1 MKKSVDA
8 AQTKINSTF
17 ECRTIDLFPGS
28 AESRRRSGY
37 RKTMGRD
44 RVILT
49 AIVGLVL
56 SGILRA
62 ASAQDLEKVVIGHS
76 SLRNDIAFLWVPQQ
90 LGIFKKYNVD
100 PTIVFISGGVRMIQ
114 AIVSQSAAA
123 GSTGAALVSSA
134 AGGGADTVMI
144 LGITNLL
151 TYDIWAKAEIRRP
164 EDLKNKI
171 IAISG
176 FGSSSH
182 VASYLMLNHLGL
194 NEKRDGITYL
204 VVGDEPTRAQ
214 ALITGRIDATI
225 VDPSVSAPL
234 KEKGLS
240 YLGNLQQL
248 GVPFVNNSLAT
259 TRRFLREH
267 PRAAEGIV
275 KTVVEGNAY
284 MLNPANRQTVTSILG
299 KNLRMTAKDADKAY
313 DDLIPKVERKP
324 YPNMQAVKATIQ
336 VMGLSNPK
344 IAQLKAE
351 DLVDVSIL
359 RKLDQTGFIH

>member
-1 MKKSVDA
+1 MRLGPIG
-8 AQTKINSTF
+8 Q
-17 ECRTIDLFPGS
+17 
-28 AESRRRSGY
+28 RRF
-37 RKTMGRD
+37 
-44 RVILT
+44 VCT
-49 AIVGLVL
+49 AILAVVL
-56 SGILRA
+56 A
-62 ASAQDLEKVVIGHS
+62 ANCQFADAQDLEKVIIGHS

-90 LGIFKKYNVD
+90 LGIFRKYNID

-114 AIVSQSAAA
+114 AIVSQSAAV

-151 TYDIWAKAEIRRP
+151 TYDIWAKPEIKRP
-164 EDLKNKI
+164 EDLRNKTV
-171 IAISG
+171 AISG

-182 VASYLMLNHLGL
+182 VASYLMLNHFGL
-194 NEKRDGITYL
+194 DEKRDGITYL

-259 TRRFLREH
+259 TRRFLRER

-275 KTVVEGNAY
+275 KAIVEGNAY
-284 MLNPANRQTVTSILG
+284 LLNPANRPTVAAILG
-299 KNLRMTAKDADKAY
+299 KNLRMTSKDAERAY
-313 DDLIPKVERKP
+313 EDLIPKVERKP
-324 YPNMQAVKATIQ
+324 YPNMQAVRATIQ
-336 VMGLSNPK
+336 VMGLNNPK

-359 RKLDQTGFIH
+359 RRLEQTGFMH